1 MNRTPLQEILE
12 EIFLII
18 FTKFDVFA
26 KCMENSNV
34 INFKYK
40 NKKYS
45 MFIIEHQERNEKNDD
60 E

>member
-1 MNRTPLQEILE
+1 MNRTPLQEIFE
-12 EIFLII
+12 KIFLII

-26 KCMENSNV
+26 KCIEDSNV

-45 MFIIEHQERNEKNDD
+45 IFIIEYQERNENNN
-60 E
+60 EE